1 LSKVTYGHHWK
12 EYTSTEI
19 RYYFE
24 MLSDDFDVE
33 INPYRYKDYEL
44 KSPFLAFKIL
54 SKIGNMTKIFS
65 DDLEV
70 IVSIRGKTGW
80 KLDSPDY

>member
-1 LSKVTYGHHWK
+1 
-12 EYTSTEI
+12 
-19 RYYFE
+19 

-44 KSPFLAFKIL
+44 KSPFLVFKIL

-70 IVSIRGKTGW
+70 IVSIRGKTSW